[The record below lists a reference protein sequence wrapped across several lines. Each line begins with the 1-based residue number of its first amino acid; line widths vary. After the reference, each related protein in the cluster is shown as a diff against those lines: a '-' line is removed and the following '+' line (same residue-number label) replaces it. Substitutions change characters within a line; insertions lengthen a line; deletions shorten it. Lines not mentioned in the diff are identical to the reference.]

1 MQQTGQLRELGRE
14 DGREGGWLSWARDI
28 LSSPI
33 KWAWHSPSDAV
44 ADQRYI
50 DIQLLTELADSVLHQ
65 LQSGIEFKSTD
76 QLVTAAQLRAV
87 SARLVEASSVVAV
100 ENELLRQGKLSRRT
114 ASNGL
119 QVVKFIAAG
128 ESGPVF
134 VSEIDHGILSLKE
147 CITTLQ
153 KHLVSLQNRV
163 QMLKGKAQDHL
174 RLKQREPALCCVRR
188 SREVRQLL
196 ATKAAML
203 ENLQHILHQIQMAET
218 NVMVMDAY
226 HKGTEALKAMQ
237 RSSGLSVASAEK
249 IMEELYEAV
258 QVSDAVGSV
267 LGEGVMGDNNMEDE
281 ELEGELQA
289 LMSTVES
296 SHEGEPASLAEQ
308 LSQLHLIR
316 PPDTAPADANTVSE
330 GQQTERT
337 TTHHHASLT
346 TPLT

>member
-1 MQQTGQLRELGRE
+1 MRQTGQLRELGRE

-134 VSEIDHGILSLKE
+134 VSEIDHGIL
-147 CITTLQ
+147 
-153 KHLVSLQNRV
+153 RF
-163 QMLKGKAQDHL
+163 
-174 RLKQREPALCCVRR
+174 
-188 SREVRQLL
+188 
-196 ATKAAML
+196 
-203 ENLQHILHQIQMAET
+203 
-218 NVMVMDAY
+218 
-226 HKGTEALKAMQ
+226 
-237 RSSGLSVASAEK
+237 
-249 IMEELYEAV
+249 
-258 QVSDAVGSV
+258 
-267 LGEGVMGDNNMEDE
+267 
-281 ELEGELQA
+281 
-289 LMSTVES
+289 
-296 SHEGEPASLAEQ
+296 
-308 LSQLHLIR
+308 
-316 PPDTAPADANTVSE
+316 
-330 GQQTERT
+330 
-337 TTHHHASLT
+337 
-346 TPLT
+346 